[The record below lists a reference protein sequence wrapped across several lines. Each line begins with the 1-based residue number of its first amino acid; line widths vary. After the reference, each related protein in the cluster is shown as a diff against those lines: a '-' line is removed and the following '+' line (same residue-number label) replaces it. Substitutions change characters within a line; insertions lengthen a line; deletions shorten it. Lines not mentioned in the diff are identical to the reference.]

1 MSSDKLCILHLTPFK
16 QSISGSDESLIDLV
30 KGLSEQG
37 HTSLVALPK
46 ESPYGGRYLSA
57 GAQIVYA
64 PITSLRRSLSPFD
77 WAQFSSGLL
86 YSIFALKRVVAHSR
100 IEVVHTNM
108 ETALVGQIVASWA
121 KIPNITHVRSTS
133 IARPRPVFRALIKF
147 WEKNSDAVVAISHA
161 VRAMLIDG
169 GMPKDKIHLIYDP
182 IDVNKFKPL
191 SKEEKKKLFREKL
204 APLGIKREYRLAVL
218 VARMN
223 PIKGQNVFLDSAVML
238 ASQHKELGFVFIGN
252 SANDMELK
260 YEQDIRLRAKRLG
273 LEHRTWFLG
282 YREDIHELLPLF
294 DVCVCPSTTEA
305 FGRPAA
311 EAMACGVPVVVSDID
326 GLKEIVSQ
334 GETGFIVPMNNPISL
349 AQAIE
354 KIICDEERAG
364 LMGQNGRKRVV
375 ANFSSTIHVEKMK
388 ALFETVRRKLS

>member
-1 MSSDKLCILHLTPFK
+1 MSSDKLRILHLTPFK

-64 PITSLRRSLSPFD
+64 PITSLRRSLKPLD

-86 YSIFALKRVVAHSR
+86 YSIFALKRVVTNAH
-100 IEVVHTNM
+100 IEVIHSNM
-108 ETALVGQIVASWA
+108 ETVIVGQIVARHA
-121 KIPNITHVRSTS
+121 KIPTITHVRSTS
-133 IARPRPVFRALIKF
+133 IAKPRSVFRALVRF
-147 WEKNSDAVVAISHA
+147 WEKTSDAVVAISHA
-161 VRAMLIDG
+161 VRVMLIEG
-169 GMPKDKIHLIYDP
+169 GMSKEKIHLIYDP
-182 IDVNKFKPL
+182 IDVDKFKPL
-191 SKEEKKKLFREKL
+191 SKEEKKRLFNEKL
-204 APLGIKREYRLAVL
+204 VPCGIERGHKLVAL

-223 PIKGQNVFLDSAVML
+223 PIKGQSVFLDCARML
-238 ASQHKELGFVFIGN
+238 ASAHKELGFVFIGD

-260 YEQDIRLRAKRLG
+260 YEREIILKAKRLG
-273 LEHRTWFLG
+273 LEDRTWFLG
-282 YREDIHELLPLF
+282 YRQDIHELLPLF

-326 GLKEIVSQ
+326 GLKEIVSH
-334 GETGFIVPMNNPISL
+334 GETGFIVPMNNPLSL

-364 LMGQNGRKRVV
+364 LMGQNGRKRVLE
-375 ANFSSTIHVEKMK
+375 NFSSTIHVEKMK
-388 ALFETVRRKLS
+388 ALFETVKRKLS